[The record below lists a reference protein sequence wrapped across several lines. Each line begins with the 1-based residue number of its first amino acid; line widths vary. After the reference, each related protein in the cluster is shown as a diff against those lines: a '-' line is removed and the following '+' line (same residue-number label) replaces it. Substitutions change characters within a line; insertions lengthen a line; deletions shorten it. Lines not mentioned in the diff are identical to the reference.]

1 MKNRLKFI
9 SGGLLALLVATAV
22 SAQQSVIKV
31 DITGIG
37 VGLGSTPIAPVNER
51 SGPAGTPI
59 TIQATAVGTF
69 LKDSFTYFYYVNGQ
83 TIGKTDEPV
92 APPDSAINIWA
103 PPQPGVYDISV
114 TATDGANSA
123 TSLPVRYYATGTVV
137 NSPLDGTLVPQ
148 GSTVVLKADATVSG
162 GFIREIQFFDNG
174 VPIGKPDTTL
184 PYSLIY
190 TPSGAAGTIHNI
202 TAQATDNDGTPVSA
216 SAPISIRVVNPTSS
230 LPTCAITTPQKGASI
245 PIPTEATSD
254 ISIKVDANSPN
265 DRISKVELYI
275 DGELF
280 GSSTKYPYAFA
291 WHPTVTGSYDLVALA
306 YDGKG
311 NVVASTAGATTSSVP
326 SPITVIVAAPPTP
339 TLLSPTSSAVVP
351 GDTAAFATVTASSS
365 NGYPVTIQLFVDGVI
380 AGSTTIRS
388 ANAVDTITYVPVQKT
403 TVDEAGNITPIPSV
417 IYLFASDPLGFTGK
431 SPEISINVTKGGNNT
446 PPGDTNGSGGDGTTT
461 TPKDVPNP
469 VYSGSF
475 IGAGESGQFTVTK
488 ISDQTVTFMG
498 SSTSAGVTKTYFFN
512 DVAVDASGGFRVVDD
527 QGRVLLQGNLSDINA
542 IGTLN
547 GGAATFIGAID
558 LTASG
563 NKVAAGYYTGSL
575 AGRSASAL
583 NAIVGANGSLSLNI
597 QDGTFSDQISTTL
610 DAAGAFSVTTSAG
623 NSISGKVDPATGFL
637 TGSIAGK
644 TSGTFTGARASGGTA
659 SDGFLRNIST
669 RGSVGAGDKILI
681 AGFVVDGT
689 APKQL
694 LIRAAGPALASDLPG
709 ASLADPRLHVLKLS
723 GSSWTTV
730 GTNDDWDAADAPTMT
745 AVGASTFTVG
755 SKDAALVDTF
765 APGIYT
771 AQVSSADATGGIALV
786 EIYDVDTL
794 TPYSTQKMINIST
807 RGDVGTGDKILIAG
821 FVVNGTA
828 PKKVLVRGL
837 GPTLAADPIKLAGA
851 IADPALQILRM
862 GSGSSTLVRENDNW
876 QAGNDA
882 TLMRAAAAKV
892 GATALVEGGKDAAIL
907 ITLPPGIYTAQ
918 MSGTG
923 ASTGIGLIEV
933 YEVP

>member
-190 TPSGAAGTIHNI
+190 TPSGAAGTTHYI
-202 TAQATDNDGTPVSA
+202 TAQATDNNSTPVLA

-230 LPTCAITTPQKGASI
+230 LPTCAITTPQKDAKI
-245 PIPTEATSD
+245 PIPTDATNN
-254 ISIKVDANSPN
+254 ISIKVDANSPD

-280 GSSTKYPYAFA
+280 GSSTKYPYEFN
-291 WHPTVTGSYDLVALA
+291 WHPTVTGKYDLVALA
-306 YDGKG
+306 SDGKG
-311 NVVASTAGATTSSVP
+311 NVVASIP
-326 SPITVIVAAPPTP
+326 NTVTVAVPPTP
-339 TLLSPTSSAVVP
+339 TLIFPLNLASVP
-351 GDTAAFATVTASSS
+351 GDTSAIATVKAFGSSDA
-365 NGYPVTIQLFVDGVI
+365 YPIRVQLFVDDVSAGNYVDIGSADETAEI
-380 AGSTTIRS
+380 A
-388 ANAVDTITYVPVQKT
+388 YVPTQKT
-403 TVDEAGNITPIPSV
+403 TLDEAGNITPIPSSV
-417 IYLFASDPLGFTGK
+417 YLFATDNRGFTGK
-431 SPEISINVTKGGNNT
+431 STPISIMVTKGGTST
-446 PPGDTNGSGGDGTTT
+446 PPTDPNGGSGSGGGT

-488 ISDQTVTFMG
+488 INDQTVTFMG
-498 SSTSAGVTKTYFFN
+498 SSTKAGVTKTYFFN

-610 DAAGAFSVTTSAG
+610 DATGAFSVTTSAG

-923 ASTGIGLIEV
+923 GSTGIGLIEV